1 MGFTTPFFHSFR
13 TLLFGKPPVS
23 SLKKAMAD
31 LPRIV
36 SLAEL
41 RQLLGA
47 YFPAALLAQNHCGHN
62 SRARI
67 FSLEAAFWAFLDQVL
82 TPQGPCRETVRKIMA
97 WHRFENPRGPI
108 GDMSADTSA
117 YCQARLRLPVKTIK
131 DINAHLIARLQANT
145 PVDALWRGRRVK
157 LVDGT
162 GISMPDTAANQA
174 LYPQSS
180 SQKPGCGFPLMNLV
194 GIFCMS
200 SGALLA
206 VAKGARRTHETK
218 LFASLWHTVEKGDVL
233 VEDRGFCSFGALSNL
248 CARGADVLIDLRR
261 STLLAGLPAQTSPTR
276 IAEEAPSR

>member
-47 YFPAALLAQNHCGHN
+47 YFP
-62 SRARI
+62 
-67 FSLEAAFWAFLDQVL
+67 
-82 TPQGPCRETVRKIMA
+82 
-97 WHRFENPRGPI
+97 
-108 GDMSADTSA
+108 
-117 YCQARLRLPVKTIK
+117 
-131 DINAHLIARLQANT
+131 
-145 PVDALWRGRRVK
+145 
-157 LVDGT
+157 
-162 GISMPDTAANQA
+162 AANQA